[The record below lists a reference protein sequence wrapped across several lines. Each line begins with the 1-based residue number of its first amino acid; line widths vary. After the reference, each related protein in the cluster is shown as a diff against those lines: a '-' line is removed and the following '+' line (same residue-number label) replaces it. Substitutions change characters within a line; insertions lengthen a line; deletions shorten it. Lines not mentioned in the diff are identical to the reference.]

1 MTVICDCT
9 SLSVE
14 CALRVIDLLMAI
26 YLQKLQL
33 ILKSSAG
40 LLALRTFRL
49 SAVLAPRSEDTLNR
63 SAKFSARRELIVKLV
78 SGVLVVIRI
87 AGCAHSCRWHW
98 FWFWFWF

>member
-1 MTVICDCT
+1 M
-9 SLSVE
+9 E
-14 CALRVIDLLMAI
+14 CAIGVIDLLMAN

-40 LLALRTFRL
+40 LLASSLRTFRL

-98 FWFWFWF
+98 NSRQKVLVE